1 MQENIWDKGEKN
13 MFREEN
19 VLYYDA
25 LPLRKELKLLWF
37 LETPE
42 MGKVQ
47 RVFLINKYSSHG
59 TDLCLFVPFMRLW
72 QYTQVCAW
80 HTGSFQQM
88 EGRITLDGEEEPEQL
103 LSPLALNPNSPLY
116 QLKSAKLW
124 NLGREEEAMGTGGRE
139 RGRGGKRN
147 D

>member
-1 MQENIWDKGEKN
+1 
-13 MFREEN
+13 
-19 VLYYDA
+19 
-25 LPLRKELKLLWF
+25 
-37 LETPE
+37 
-42 MGKVQ
+42 
-47 RVFLINKYSSHG
+47 
-59 TDLCLFVPFMRLW
+59 
-72 QYTQVCAW
+72 
-80 HTGSFQQM
+80 M

-103 LSPLALNPNSPLY
+103 LSPLALNPNSPSY